1 MAKDFTSMKEVP
13 AELLIP
19 NFSSVVEK
27 TVQSENDTEENVID
41 LHKAVIDNKG
51 KRVARLNK
59 NRKKK
64 AYNEIKVPVSGVSY
78 SWFGTVNF
86 KFKKMLTPR
95 QIKAAKRAERLYN
108 THEFCYTFAKEHFGK
123 KRSRAKNGQ
132 VTMRMIKDNEESTN
146 NEE

>member
-1 MAKDFTSMKEVP
+1 MAKEFKSMKEVP

-19 NFSSVVEK
+19 DITPVVE
-27 TVQSENDTEENVID
+27 TDQSESDTEEATAID

-78 SWFGTVNF
+78 TWIGTKMV
-86 KFKKMLTPR
+86 KSKKMLTPR

-108 THEFCYTFAKEHFGK
+108 TREYCYKAAKEQYGK

-132 VTMRMIKDNEESTN
+132 ITMHMIKANEDTIN
-146 NEE
+146 NE